1 MAGFVKGIMSRLQEI
16 FEPQAL
22 EAQLAQWLASIVV
35 ALIVFL
41 SFYLAW
47 WVVHFVLRPALKRS
61 RVDET
66 TASFIETLVKY
77 GFLVTGLVT
86 ALDSA
91 GIKTSA
97 VPASLGIA
105 GLTIGFAA
113 RDSLSNI
120 ISGLFIFLDRPF
132 VIGDLVEIEGTYGRV
147 ERLTLRSTRIV
158 TSDGKMLAVPNTEV
172 INKTVASYT
181 NYPHL
186 RLDISV
192 AVAVT
197 ESLEKTRQ
205 ILLDLVGNNP
215 DYLENPPPRVVVTGL
230 NDYNVAVQLQVWLKD
245 EREHV
250 EKRFELCEMAFNALN
265 EAGVVMPFETF
276 QLTPVEVKLTGSA
289 GTGPVE

>member
-1 MAGFVKGIMSRLQEI
+1 MAGFVKGIMIRLQDI

-66 TASFIETLVKY
+66 TASF
-77 GFLVTGLVT
+77 
-86 ALDSA
+86 
-91 GIKTSA
+91 
-97 VPASLGIA
+97 
-105 GLTIGFAA
+105 
-113 RDSLSNI
+113 
-120 ISGLFIFLDRPF
+120 
-132 VIGDLVEIEGTYGRV
+132 IGDLVEIEGTYGRV

-192 AVAVT
+192 TVAVT
-197 ESLEKTRQ
+197 ESLEKTRRV
-205 ILLDLVGNNP
+205 LLNLVRNNP

-230 NDYNVAVQLQVWLKD
+230 NDYNVAMQLQVWLKD

-250 EKRFELCEMAFNALN
+250 EKRFELRETAFNALN

-289 GTGPVE
+289 GTGPVG